1 MVARRAPAR
10 SPAQTKGAAR
20 KAKGPRTPEPKA
32 PRGAST
38 AQARARAA
46 LLDRGR
52 AVLQAEASAI
62 STLAGTLDA
71 TFAEAVETIVACRG
85 RLVVSGMG
93 KAGFVAQKISATFA
107 STGTPSLFL
116 HPADALH
123 GDLGRI
129 TADDVLLA
137 LSHSGETAEMV
148 RLIGPVK
155 RVGARVVAITAE
167 ASSSLGRLSD
177 LTLAIGRQ
185 VETGNGLAP
194 TTSTTVMIA
203 LGDALAVAA
212 LETRGFSDE
221 QFHLFHPAGALGR
234 QLTRVHEV
242 MRQGAMVP
250 FVERGATVRDA
261 LHVMTK
267 TPGRPG
273 AAMMVDGRSRLLG
286 LFTDGDLRRLIE
298 QGAET
303 LDTPLER
310 VMIRE
315 PRTVASDQTVGEAA
329 ALLRDHAVDQVPV
342 VDARGRVVGLLDV
355 QDLLA
360 LRFP

>member
-1 MVARRAPAR
+1 MA
-10 SPAQTKGAAR
+10 
-20 KAKGPRTPEPKA
+20 KAKPKPKA
-32 PRGAST
+32 AEAKPKPKA
-38 AQARARAA
+38 AKPEAA
-46 LLDRGR
+46 LVARGR
-52 AVLQAEASAI
+52 AVLHAEAAALS
-62 STLAGTLDA
+62 SLAGALDV
-71 TFAEAVETIVACRG
+71 TFARAVDLVVACRG

-155 RVGARVVAITAE
+155 RVGAQVVAMTAE
-167 ASSSLGRLSD
+167 ATSTLGRLSD
-177 LTLAIGRQ
+177 LTLAMGRQ
-185 VETGNGLAP
+185 VEAGNGLAP

-203 LGDALAVAA
+203 LGDALAVAV

-234 QLTRVHEV
+234 QLTRVREV
-242 MRQGAMVP
+242 MRQGPMVP
-250 FVERGATVRDA
+250 FVPRDATVRDA

-286 LFTDGDLRRLIE
+286 LFTDGDLRRLVE
-298 QGAET
+298 EATHT

-315 PRTVASDQTVGEAA
+315 PRTVSPEQTVGEAA
-329 ALLRDHAVDQVPV
+329 ELLRDHAIDQVPV

-360 LRFP
+360 LRP

>member
-1 MVARRAPAR
+1 MAPTR
-10 SPAQTKGAAR
+10 SKPT
-20 KAKGPRTPEPKA
+20 
-32 PRGAST
+32 
-38 AQARARAA
+38 RARAGTRASDADVA
-46 LLDRGR
+46 LVARGR
-52 AVLQAEASAI
+52 GVLTSEASAL
-62 STLAGTLDA
+62 SALAQALDHR
-71 TFAEAVETIVACRG
+71 FAEAVALIVACRG

-155 RVGARVVAITAE
+155 RVGARVLAMTAE
-167 ASSSLGRLSD
+167 ASSSLGRLAD
-177 LTLAIGRQ
+177 LTLAMGRQ
-185 VETGNGLAP
+185 VEAGNGLAP

-212 LETRGFSDE
+212 LEVRGFSDE

-234 QLTRVHEV
+234 QLTRVSEV
-242 MRQGAMVP
+242 MRQGEMIP
-250 FVERGATVRDA
+250 LLGRGATVRDA

-273 AAMMVDGRSRLLG
+273 AAMMRDGRGKLLG
-286 LFTDGDLRRLIE
+286 LFTDGDLRRLME
-298 QGAET
+298 EGRET
-303 LDTPLER
+303 LDTPLDR
-310 VMIRE
+310 VMCAE
-315 PRTVASDQTVGEAA
+315 PRTVGPDQTVGEAA
-329 ALLRDHAVDQVPV
+329 VLLRDYQVDQVPV
-342 VDARGRVVGLLDV
+342 VDTRGRVLGLLDV